1 MKMIPDTHTP
11 HRRRLPMTSLIDV
24 VFLLLIYFIV
34 TSSMSPAEAEL
45 LSGLQAEQR
54 KTGGASDIQPQ
65 VVLVDVVE
73 GKPAFIM
80 GARVMR
86 TKDEL
91 VSVLKQL
98 PQDAGVFVKVTG
110 FAPVQAA
117 ATALQAVRDAGFV
130 RVTYVPADEP
140 HG

>member
-1 MKMIPDTHTP
+1 
-11 HRRRLPMTSLIDV
+11 
-24 VFLLLIYFIV
+24 
-34 TSSMSPAEAEL
+34 MSPAEAEL